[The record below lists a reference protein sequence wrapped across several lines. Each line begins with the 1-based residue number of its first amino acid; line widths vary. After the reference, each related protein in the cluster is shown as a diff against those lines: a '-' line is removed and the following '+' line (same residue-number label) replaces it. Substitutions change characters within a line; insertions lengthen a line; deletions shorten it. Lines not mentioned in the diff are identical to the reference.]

1 MRDKGRFALALLFA
15 MVFALT
21 VLIAL
26 AVGAWGTAEARTT
39 INGLLPV
46 LLPAELTLLT
56 AAAAFYFTGG
66 DREPKP

>member
-1 MRDKGRFALALLFA
+1 MPTQEGGRLALALLLA
-15 MVFALT
+15 IVFALT

-26 AVGAWGTAEARTT
+26 AVAVWGTEQARTT

-56 AAAAFYFTGG
+56 AVAATYFGG
-66 DREPKP
+66 RPPSP